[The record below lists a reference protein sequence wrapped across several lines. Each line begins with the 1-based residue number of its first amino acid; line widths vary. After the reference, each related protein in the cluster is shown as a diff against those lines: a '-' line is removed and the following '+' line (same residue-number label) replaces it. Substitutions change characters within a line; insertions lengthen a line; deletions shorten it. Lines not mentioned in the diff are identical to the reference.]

1 MDKVIQIILDQIQQ
15 YNEIADTPIDT
26 GAGEES
32 VLFGSGSPLDSTGF
46 VSLMLD
52 IEQAVSDAFQKD
64 IALVDARAM
73 SQKNS
78 PFRTVG
84 SLAQYISDALKE
96 TENV

>member
-1 MDKVIQIILDQIQQ
+1 MDKVIQIILDQIHQ
-15 YNEIADTPIDT
+15 YNELADAPINT
-26 GAGEES
+26 GAGQAS
-32 VLFGSGSPLDSTGF
+32 VLFGQGSPLDSIGF

-52 IEQAVSDAFQKD
+52 IEQAVSDAFQKN

-84 SLAQYISDALKE
+84 SLAKYIDDALKE
-96 TENV
+96 ADDV